1 MKNVYPSSSF
11 LFPNSCQNESKIWG
25 FVITAPVHREA
36 QVLIPELNQCKK
48 CRSYLIPQTS
58 KCPICG
64 PEDFYSKSDQFIT
77 QDLAVGSFGVGKKS
91 VIICLAFDLSIS
103 PNILNQI
110 IYTLLSPEF
119 KAKNIDNKFIIVFLD
134 QYPIFASIVND
145 SLQLIFNVFP
155 DSNTK
160 SIFTVDHMQSILHDA
175 YQTLK
180 DLVWKLDAIPNS
192 TGKLFGLLNSA
203 PLNHLVIFHSVPL
216 ELTAQT
222 RLSYCVHSI
231 EATHY
236 DDSVLNSEHDFSS
249 SDPRISRCMINRCL
263 PILIQYISEMT
274 DKNLPRKCNLSL
286 TVSSGLDFKW
296 HSDFVSEPT
305 IQANRA
311 ELELEN
317 YSVDSIYS
325 FTFSPNN
332 KYYYAKAFT
341 IQVAETFDGITY
353 ISTRVYPKASS
364 YEDWLQSIQLIPMA
378 TIFFKQ
384 YLSTNSIRRF
394 LHKKYR
400 YTWNIIGV
408 VDSTTSGLLLKKALM
423 LFSAFCIDEPS
434 ILPARIRRELI
445 FYIMNRGMT
454 YFGDL
459 ISALGNMSADS
470 DVIQISPFFIVSLSN
485 ESKVSIAGDVGKS
498 YCGLVPIVVSL
509 DDFVFSQIIA
519 EINRILDKLEKLEM

>member
-1 MKNVYPSSSF
+1 
-11 LFPNSCQNESKIWG
+11 
-25 FVITAPVHREA
+25 
-36 QVLIPELNQCKK
+36 
-48 CRSYLIPQTS
+48 
-58 KCPICG
+58 
-64 PEDFYSKSDQFIT
+64 
-77 QDLAVGSFGVGKKS
+77 
-91 VIICLAFDLSIS
+91 
-103 PNILNQI
+103 
-110 IYTLLSPEF
+110 
-119 KAKNIDNKFIIVFLD
+119 
-134 QYPIFASIVND
+134 
-145 SLQLIFNVFP
+145 
-155 DSNTK
+155 
-160 SIFTVDHMQSILHDA
+160 
-175 YQTLK
+175 
-180 DLVWKLDAIPNS
+180 
-192 TGKLFGLLNSA
+192 
-203 PLNHLVIFHSVPL
+203 
-216 ELTAQT
+216 
-222 RLSYCVHSI
+222 
-231 EATHY
+231 
-236 DDSVLNSEHDFSS
+236 
-249 SDPRISRCMINRCL
+249 
-263 PILIQYISEMT
+263 MT

-305 IQANRA
+305 IQSNHA

-445 FYIMNRGMT
+445 FNIMNRGMT

-459 ISALGNMSADS
+459 ISALGNMNADS

-485 ESKVSIAGDVGKS
+485 ESKVSIADDVGKS

-519 EINRILDKLEKLEM
+519 EINRILDKLEK